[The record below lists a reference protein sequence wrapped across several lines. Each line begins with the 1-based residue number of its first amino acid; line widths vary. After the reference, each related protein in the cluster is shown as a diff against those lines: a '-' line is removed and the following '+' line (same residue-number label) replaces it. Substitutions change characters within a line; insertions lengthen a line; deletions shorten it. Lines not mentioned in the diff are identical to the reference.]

1 MKLPYLSS
9 LGARRTKHGIGRRA
23 TRLMVTLATLFAVLA
38 VAVPTPRPAS
48 AADPTVAVE
57 VVESS
62 INYETAQVKIT
73 LTGHEGLVVT
83 DTQNQ
88 DWILSVRWKA
98 DSETHRRNLTGGPGY
113 DHEPDFTDVPNS
125 NGEIT
130 FTLTRLIPDSAHS
143 VEAILYE
150 EYNDVGQWMKKA
162 EGSTTFRSKGGCYVH
177 TKPDGDDPDSDPD
190 PDPDNDPAHDRK
202 GPNDLRPKWFGGGFN
217 FSTQEKAELTLDVY
231 VTNSGLAGV
240 NSGRC
245 IYYKYRAR
253 GGADRGPFSAYVY
266 SSNGGGR
273 RAWIRAD
280 RSGDGDY
287 VYDFNVSF
295 HPTLQDG
302 NVGTQGRTLGDADGG
317 GVRCRR

>member
-1 MKLPYLSS
+1 MKILILPS
-9 LGARRTKHGIGRRA
+9 LGARRTKDGSGRKA
-23 TRLMVTLATLFAVLA
+23 AWLMGTLAVLFAVLA

-57 VVESS
+57 VIESS
-62 INYETAQVKIT
+62 INYETAQVTIT
-73 LTGHEGLVVT
+73 LSNIGGLV
-83 DTQNQ
+83 DANDDS

-98 DSETHRRNLTGGPGY
+98 DSEKHHRNLTGGPGY

-125 NGEIT
+125 DGEIT

-162 EGSTTFRSKGGCYVH
+162 EGSTTFDSKGGCYVH
-177 TKPDGDDPDSDPD
+177 
-190 PDPDNDPAHDRK
+190 PDPDNDPAHDPK
-202 GPNDLRPKWFGGGFN
+202 GPNNLQPKWFGGGFN

-266 SSNGGGR
+266 TKSGGR
-273 RAWIRAD
+273 RAWIKLT
-280 RSGDGDY
+280 GLEMGTT
-287 VYDFNVSF
+287 YDFTVSF

-302 NVGTQGRTLGDADGG
+302 NVGTQGTTLGPRMA
-317 GVRCRR
+317 VRSVNVDRITEARAARDN